1 MTSRLSTVMQGFWR
15 LLKRTAGKFFDDNG
29 LFLASGLAFDLLLCC
44 FPFSLLFVS
53 ALGFALGSP
62 DRAIEA
68 MQAILQEFLPITRP
82 AFMENLVMVLENKG
96 LLGLLGGALFFLT
109 SSLTFGSVR
118 GVLNTVF
125 RVSAPR
131 SFFHGKAIDV
141 LVMLLASGLLVLMIG
156 LTSLLTLAERLLER
170 FPRLETMIG
179 PGWVFAGDVLGFL
192 FTLTLFYVLYRF
204 CPAETLRRPA
214 LFVAA
219 FTGAALFELS
229 KWVFA
234 WYVDMAGSMAAWYGA
249 VGGLFFFL
257 LWVYYACAVLIVG
270 AEAGWSLQQENHP
283 SGESSSGA

>member
-1 MTSRLSTVMQGFWR
+1 MQGAW
-15 LLKRTAGKFFDDNG
+15 LVLKRTAGKFFDDNG
-29 LFLASGLAFDLLLCC
+29 LFLASGLAFDLLLFC

-53 ALGFALGSP
+53 ALGFALGDS

-68 MQAILQEFLPITRP
+68 LRAILQELLPITRP

-118 GVLNTVF
+118 GVLNIVF

-156 LTSLLTLAERLLER
+156 LTSLLTLAESLLER
-170 FPRLETMIG
+170 FPRLEAMIG
-179 PGWVFAGDVLGFL
+179 PGWVFAGDLLGFL
-192 FTLTLFYVLYRF
+192 FTLTLFYLLYRF
-204 CPAETLRRPA
+204 CPTTTLKRPA
-214 LFVAA
+214 VFVAS
-219 FTGAALFELS
+219 FIGAGLFELS

-234 WYVDMAGSMAAWYGA
+234 WYVDMAEGTAACFGA
-249 VGGLFFFL
+249 VGSLFFFL
-257 LWVYYACAVLIVG
+257 MWVYYACAVLIVG

-283 SGESSSGA
+283 SGEQ

>member
-1 MTSRLSTVMQGFWR
+1 MQGAW
-15 LLKRTAGKFFDDNG
+15 LVLKRTAGKFFDDNG
-29 LFLASGLAFDLLLCC
+29 LFLASGLAFDLLLFC

-53 ALGFALGSP
+53 ALGFALGDS

-68 MQAILQEFLPITRP
+68 LRAILQELLPITRP

-118 GVLNTVF
+118 GVLNIVF

-156 LTSLLTLAERLLER
+156 LTSLLTLAESLLER
-170 FPRLETMIG
+170 FPRLEAMIG
-179 PGWVFAGDVLGFL
+179 PGWVFAGDLLGFL
-192 FTLTLFYVLYRF
+192 FTLTLFYLLYRF
-204 CPAETLRRPA
+204 CPTTTLKRPA
-214 LFVAA
+214 VFVAS
-219 FTGAALFELS
+219 FIGAGLFELS

-234 WYVDMAGSMAAWYGA
+234 WYVDMAGSTAAWFGA
-249 VGGLFFFL
+249 VGSLFFFL
-257 LWVYYACAVLIVG
+257 MWVYYACAVLIVG

-283 SGESSSGA
+283 SGEQ

>member
-1 MTSRLSTVMQGFWR
+1 MQGAW
-15 LLKRTAGKFFDDNG
+15 LVLKRTAGKFFDDNG
-29 LFLASGLAFDLLLCC
+29 LFLASGLAFDLLLFC

-53 ALGFALGSP
+53 ALGFALGDS

-68 MQAILQEFLPITRP
+68 LQAILQELLPITRP

-118 GVLNTVF
+118 GVLDTVF
-125 RVSAPR
+125 RVREPSRFFRGKSA
-131 SFFHGKAIDV
+131 DV

-156 LTSLLTLAERLLER
+156 LTSLLTLAESLLER
-170 FPRLETMIG
+170 FPRLEAMIG
-179 PGWVFAGDVLGFL
+179 PGWVFAGDLLGFL

-219 FTGAALFELS
+219 FTGATLFELS

-234 WYVDMAGSMAAWYGA
+234 WYVDMAGSTAAWFGA
-249 VGGLFFFL
+249 VGSLFFFL
-257 LWVYYACAVLIVG
+257 MWVYYACAVLIVG
-270 AEAGWSLQQENHP
+270 AEVGWSLQQVMCPVAKE
-283 SGESSSGA
+283 E